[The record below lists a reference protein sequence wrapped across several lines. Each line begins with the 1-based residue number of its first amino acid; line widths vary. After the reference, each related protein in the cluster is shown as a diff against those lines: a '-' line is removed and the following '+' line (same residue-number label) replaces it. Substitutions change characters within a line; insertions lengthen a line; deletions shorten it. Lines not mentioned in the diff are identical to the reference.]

1 MPKPQPLSDDTCSG
15 PMTPLASM
23 SAPLTLSHRG
33 FALQIRFGA
42 DGYSYVIDHAGL
54 TLHAAADFR
63 SAGAADRAARRF
75 VDDALGAF
83 AHAEA
88 ELAA

>member
-1 MPKPQPLSDDTCSG
+1 
-15 PMTPLASM
+15 MTPSAPM

-33 FALQIRFGA
+33 FALQIRFGDDA
-42 DGYSYVIDHAGL
+42 YGYVIDHAGL

-63 SAGAADRAARRF
+63 SAGAADRAARCF
-75 VDDALGAF
+75 IDDALGAF

-88 ELAA
+88 EMTA